1 MIRRA
6 VLGPCVVGLS
16 LAVLSACASSPY
28 PAPITRPGGTA
39 TRPPIP
45 PRPTQPG
52 VTPTQP
58 PVPSDF
64 SLTPVRFTDIPGWS
78 QTDAAPAFAAFRRQC
93 DVWRNRTPDAPLTG
107 GRYGGP
113 VGNWLPTCDAAAGIQ
128 PGQERWFFET
138 YFEPSIVNG
147 PGEAK
152 ITAYFEPV
160 IQASRSWAPPF
171 TEPLLSR
178 PPDMLTI
185 DLGAFAEAYDNESL
199 RGAPRTLTGQLKN
212 GRLEPYPK
220 RESITPYQGQI
231 IGYAHPADV
240 YNLQVQGSGRLQFSD
255 GSQARAQFSAQNGY
269 KWNSALG
276 ALRNSGRLPSP
287 TWANFR
293 AWLDQNPGEQKSA
306 LNADPSY
313 VFFQEEAIPD
323 PAAGP
328 KGAAGISLTP
338 MGSIAVDPAYHPYG
352 AVVFI
357 DASYDGAAFK
367 RLLVAQDTGGA
378 IRRGPNRGDVFIG
391 SGTEAGAYAERM
403 NAQSPR
409 WWTLLPKRASPPI
422 AGVGSVPG

>member
-1 MIRRA
+1 MTRHA
-6 VLGPCVVGLS
+6 VLGPFCLGLS
-16 LAVLSACASSPY
+16 LTVLSACASSPT

-39 TRPPIP
+39 TRPPVA
-45 PRPTQPG
+45 PRPPTPG
-52 VTPTQP
+52 VTPQ

-64 SLTPVRFTDIPGWS
+64 SLTPVRFSDIPGWGLV
-78 QTDAAPAFAAFRRQC
+78 DHAPALAAFRRQC
-93 DVWRNRTPDAPLTG
+93 DVWRNRTPDAALTG

-113 VGNWLPTCDAAAGIQ
+113 VGNWLPACEAAIPIQ

-152 ITAYFEPV
+152 LTAYFEPV
-160 IQASRSWAPPF
+160 IQASRSWAPPY

-199 RGAPRTLTGQLKN
+199 RGAPRTLNGKLNN

-220 RESITPYQGQI
+220 REAITPYQGQV

-240 YNLQVQGSGRLQFSD
+240 YNLQVQGSGRLRFTD
-255 GSQARAQFSAQNGY
+255 GSEARAQFSAQNGY

-276 ALRNSGRLPSP
+276 ALRNSGRLQSP

-313 VFFQEEAIPD
+313 VFFQEEAVPD
-323 PAAGP
+323 ASAGP

-352 AVVFI
+352 AVIFV
-357 DASYDGAAFK
+357 DAMNEGTSIK
-367 RLLVAQDTGGA
+367 RLVVAQDTGGA
-378 IRRGPNRGDVFIG
+378 IRRGPNRGDLFIG
-391 SGTEAGAYAERM
+391 TGPEAGAFAERM
-403 NAQSPR
+403 NAQYPR
-409 WWTLLPKRASPPI
+409 WWTLLPKRPSTPI
-422 AGVGSVPG
+422 AGVAAAPPG